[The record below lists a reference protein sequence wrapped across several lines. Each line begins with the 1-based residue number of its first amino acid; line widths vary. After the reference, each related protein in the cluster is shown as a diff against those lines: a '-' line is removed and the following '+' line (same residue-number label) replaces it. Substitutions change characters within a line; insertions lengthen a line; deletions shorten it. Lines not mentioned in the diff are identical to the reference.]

1 MEAKALEDGLLAV
14 NGKVVRVLG
23 DDKFGTQA
31 EGGQAALERA
41 GGSGGD
47 QRRLV
52 AIIFKTKFGANGDQ
66 FDEPPGLVVEL
77 FGTLL
82 TDEFKLVLVGFVV
95 VGVDGLFD
103 DFELIQAFETAVVL
117 TFGCLFLWLAWLLV
131 PLRW

>member
-1 MEAKALEDGLLAV
+1 MDGFGDGTQELETLKGPVVQGVARSMEAKALEDGLLAV
-14 NGKVVRVLG
+14 NGKVSRVLG

-66 FDEPPGLVVEL
+66 FDKPTGLVVEL

-82 TDEFKLVLVGFVV
+82 TDLLRRSFSVG
-95 VGVDGLFD
+95 G
-103 DFELIQAFETAVVL
+103 
-117 TFGCLFLWLAWLLV
+117 
-131 PLRW
+131 